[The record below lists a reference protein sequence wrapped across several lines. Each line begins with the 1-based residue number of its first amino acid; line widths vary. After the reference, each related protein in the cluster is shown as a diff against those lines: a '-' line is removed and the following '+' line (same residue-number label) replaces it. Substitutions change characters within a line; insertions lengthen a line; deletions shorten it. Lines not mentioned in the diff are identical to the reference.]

1 MISSLLSQGETPF
14 SLAAL
19 PLRQLR
25 PGREAFSAACLWLRT
40 EAEPGD
46 KATAAGRIQALDTA
60 VPYAWE
66 AAVTE
71 ERETEEATDE
81 EVAIL
86 EAGEEP
92 WLPADEETAWLESR
106 APVLYES

>member
-25 PGREAFSAACLWLRT
+25 PGREAFSAARLWLRT
-40 EAEPGD
+40 EPEPGD

-86 EAGEEP
+86 EAGKEP
-92 WLPADEETAWLESR
+92 WLPADEETAWIESR